1 MEGPAH
7 DIAVGDRAPNFVL
20 PGPEGPFLMF
30 YERTKGRPVVLIFYP
45 GQRSPGASAEV
56 EAFVRLEP
64 EFAAL
69 GVDIFAV
76 SVDSVADNAR
86 LDAPFLVW
94 SDPKRAITAGYL
106 NGAGIPFDPQQP
118 LRDEVT
124 AFLLDAN
131 QRVLAIQTGAG
142 HGDRALAVY
151 RARPRVEAAHIL
163 TSGAPV
169 LVLPD
174 LIDRQMCRDLIGL
187 WQTQGHEEGTVGSVV
202 TDAEVDRVYHSMKKR
217 LDHKI
222 MDAGLNRTLQ
232 QTIGR
237 RIAPELAKA
246 FGAED
251 FRFDRFLVV
260 CYDAS
265 RGDYFRPHRDN
276 LAPSTADRRF
286 AMTLNLNTED
296 YEGGELVF
304 PEYGPHRYRPES
316 GGAVLFSCSLIHE
329 ALPVTKGRRFAL
341 LTFLR
346 DRPDQSRDGG
356 GERATIR

>member
-30 YERTKGRPVVLIFYP
+30 YERTKGRPVALLFTP
-45 GQRSPGASAEV
+45 GQRSPGGSAEV
-56 EAFVRLEP
+56 EAFARLVP

-69 GVDIFAV
+69 GVDIFAF

-106 NGAGIPFDPQQP
+106 KGAGIAFDARQP
-118 LRDEVT
+118 LRDEATV
-124 AFLLDAN
+124 FLLDAN
-131 QRVLAIQTGAG
+131 QRVLEIHTGVGLA
-142 HGDRALAVY
+142 DRALALY
-151 RARPRVEAAHIL
+151 RARPPAEPAHTLVSI
-163 TSGAPV
+163 APV
-169 LVLPD
+169 LIMPD
-174 LIDRQMCRDLIGL
+174 LIGRRMCRDLIEL
-187 WQTQGHEEGTVGSVV
+187 WRTQGHDEGTVGSVV
-202 TDAEVDRVYHSMKKR
+202 DDAEVDRVYHDMKKR

-222 MDAGLNRTLQ
+222 MDPELNRILQ
-232 QTIGR
+232 RTIGR

-246 FGAED
+246 FNTESL
-251 FRFDRFLVV
+251 RFDRFLVV
-260 CYDAS
+260 CYDAG
-265 RGDYFRPHRDN
+265 RGDCFRPHRDN

-286 AMTLNLNTED
+286 AMTLNLNTEE

-316 GGAVLFSCSLIHE
+316 GGAVLFSCSLVHE

-346 DRPDQSRDGG
+346 DRPDGAGDDHKESAAQP
-356 GERATIR
+356 